1 MRFLFIFL
9 VSFILQSSF
18 FANYSLSQYAPQVG
32 NVGSTAIHKD
42 SSIISTFNNYY
53 FQNGNNKL
61 IRGWQN
67 IADTSFGKASVGSID
82 SIGIPPF
89 LLSLGDGGS
98 ATFELVFSVIDGPG
112 PDFVVFENG
121 FSFSKDSF
129 FLELAFVEVS
139 YDGKKYVR
147 FPSFSQTDTVT
158 QVGAFGSLKA
168 HQIHNL
174 AGKYTAPY
182 GVPFDL
188 SEIRDSLDGHS
199 TVNFIRIVDVVG
211 STDPKYGSRDSR
223 GQTINDPWPTPF
235 PSSGFDLSGIG
246 FVNLVLMGLESSE
259 KLLVQTYPNPIQLN
273 EKLTIQCQ
281 ENIAKVAIIDINGIE
296 CGLNLKSYLGGRI
309 DLDLNL
315 PSGFYIL
322 SITGD
327 SGKSVKQK
335 IVIQP

>member
-1 MRFLFIFL
+1 MRFLVIFL
-9 VSFILQSSF
+9 VSFIIQSSF
-18 FANYSLSQYAPQVG
+18 FANKLLSQYAPQAG
-32 NVGSTAIHKD
+32 NIGSTAIHKD
-42 SSIISTFNNYY
+42 SSIIFTYNN
-53 FQNGNNKL
+53 FFINNNAQL

-82 SIGIPPF
+82 SIGIHPF

-98 ATFELVFSVIDGPG
+98 ATFELVFSVFDGPG

-147 FPSFSQTDTVT
+147 FPSFSQTDTIT

-211 STDPKYGSRDSR
+211 SIDPKYGSRDSR
-223 GQTINDPWPTPF
+223 GQMINDPWPTPF

-246 FVNLVLMGLESSE
+246 FINLVLMGEDEISK
-259 KLLVQTYPNPIQLN
+259 KLDVQAYPNPIISN
-273 EKLTIQCQ
+273 EKL
-281 ENIAKVAIIDINGIE
+281 NIHCKEAISKIALMDAS
-296 CGLNLKSYLGGRI
+296 GLVSLELTQAIPAGEHSF
-309 DLDLNL
+309 DLNVL
-315 PSGFYIL
+315 PGFYIL
-322 SITGD
+322 SIQAK
-327 SGKSVKQK
+327 SGKSVNLK
-335 IVIQP
+335 IVINP

>member
-18 FANYSLSQYAPQVG
+18 FANDSLSQYAPQVG
-32 NVGSTAIHKD
+32 NIGSTAIHKD
-42 SSIISTFNNYY
+42 SSIIFTYNNFYFNN
-53 FQNGNNKL
+53 NNAQL

-67 IADTSFGKASVGSID
+67 IADTSFGKARVGSID
-82 SIGIPPF
+82 SIGIQPF

-112 PDFVVFENG
+112 PDFVLFENG

-139 YDGKKYVR
+139 YDGIKYVR
-147 FPSFSQTDTVT
+147 FPSFSQTDTIT

-174 AGKYTAPY
+174 AGKYTAPF

-188 SEIRDSLDGHS
+188 SEIRDSLGRS
-199 TVNFIRIVDVVG
+199 TINFIRIIDVVG
-211 STDPKYGSRDSR
+211 SLDPKFCSRDSR
-223 GQTINDPWPTPF
+223 GQMINDPWPTPF

-246 FVNLVLMGLESSE
+246 FINLVLMGEDKINK
-259 KLLVQTYPNPIQLN
+259 KLDIQAYPNPIISN
-273 EKLTIQCQ
+273 EKL
-281 ENIAKVAIIDINGIE
+281 NIHCKEAISKIALMDAS
-296 CGLNLKSYLGGRI
+296 GLVSLELNQAIPAGEHSF
-309 DLDLNL
+309 DLNVL
-315 PSGFYIL
+315 PGFYIL
-322 SITGD
+322 SIQAK
-327 SGKSVKQK
+327 SGKSVNLK
-335 IVIQP
+335 IAVNP